1 MEIREIIVG
10 LLKKY
15 KLSESEIC
23 RRCSMNPS
31 QLSSYLNQ
39 TNKKDIQVSTLMR
52 IIESFPVDAQSEFW
66 WTMNARSIK
75 KASEN
80 QRYKDE
86 LTNAMKLAETS
97 SEYIEI

>member
-1 MEIREIIVG
+1 MHLNEKIFYMEIREIIAG

-15 KLSESEIC
+15 ELSETEIC

-31 QLSSYLNQ
+31 QLSRYLNQ

-75 KASEN
+75 KASE
-80 QRYKDE
+80 K
-86 LTNAMKLAETS
+86 ETVYS
-97 SEYIEI
+97 VD

>member
-1 MEIREIIVG
+1 MEIREIIVD

-15 KLSESEIC
+15 ELSETEIC

-31 QLSSYLNQ
+31 QLSRYLNQ

-66 WTMNARSIK
+66 WKMNARSIR
-75 KASEN
+75 KASAKQQYQSE
-80 QRYKDE
+80 QKKP
-86 LTNAMKLAETS
+86 LIAAEPKS
-97 SEYIEI
+97 